1 MMHIGKWALLLSIFW
16 LLLSGYIQPLLL
28 SLGAVSIALVLVVV
42 KRMDRVDQVP
52 KRISSGL
59 ALFRYLG
66 WLFIQIFISSAH
78 VSKLVWRRDRKLS
91 PVLAEIS
98 VQNIK
103 PSNRVLYANSIT
115 LTPGTLSVD
124 LDDNVVT
131 VHALQATSIDELK
144 QGVMENKITSIWGK
158 NT

>member
-66 WLFIQIFISSAH
+66 WLFIQIFI
-78 VSKLVWRRDRKLS
+78 
-91 PVLAEIS
+91 
-98 VQNIK
+98 
-103 PSNRVLYANSIT
+103 
-115 LTPGTLSVD
+115 
-124 LDDNVVT
+124 
-131 VHALQATSIDELK
+131 
-144 QGVMENKITSIWGK
+144 
-158 NT
+158 